1 MFCFS
6 ISVTGITAASLSV
19 DGYYRG
25 VPVDERGYFSFHLPY
40 CPGEVVIRARAEG
53 YVSTLKVVDIP
64 YDTLGIVDN
73 VQIVLFKLAD
83 PIAVKVGEENILE
96 TSGAARI
103 IIPAGTTFLDGNG
116 NAFGDNV
123 NAILNFIDPSED
135 NFDDS
140 PGRFVTDRGEEL
152 MSFGVL
158 NLRFANDAG
167 DSLTPQG
174 NIRIA
179 LASDEPGYIL
189 WLLNSKGQWMKKR
202 SRPIFNADQAVRRLS
217 RNKRQAGITD
227 LGGFG
232 NDDIGRWINI
242 DKVPR
247 DATKCYVKTRVF
259 DDISFTSEVVDN
271 GVDQYQPKF
280 LLKIG
285 NAAPFQGLNL
295 YRPPTFS
302 PGQTCYEVRCGTPPT
317 IQGFVS
323 VMTQETIGNGQS
335 VPFPAI
341 PVQLGNTALPNSL
354 DTKLGSLN
362 YEVNPAETEAKL
374 DFISSPDGP
383 LYEDK
388 TICEDSALSD
398 NALWFARRKPVFT
411 DTDFGSDVCYA
422 RITIYQRG
430 YNSSDELLDQLQATS
445 VWGNDPYYYADYIA
459 HSSDFVNKPQR
470 DFACVRYRCS
480 EPSDLTSV
488 YLDTFSTNEN
498 VTCYASNFTPPVL
511 DPATPVHGYYSG
523 IDEGTVREECLADSD
538 SEKTAGYVSC
548 YIQQGGPDGSD
559 NNSTRPAR

>member
-1 MFCFS
+1 M
-6 ISVTGITAASLSV
+6 
-19 DGYYRG
+19 
-25 VPVDERGYFSFHLPY
+25 
-40 CPGEVVIRARAEG
+40 IRARAEG

-64 YDTLGIVDN
+64 YDTQGTVDN
-73 VQIVLFKLAD
+73 LQIVLFKLAD
-83 PIAVKVGEENILE
+83 PIAVVLGEENILE

-116 NAFGDNV
+116 NAVGDNV
-123 NAILNFIDPSED
+123 NAILNFIDPSEG

-158 NLRFANDAG
+158 NLRFADDAG

-179 LASDEPGYIL
+179 LASNEPGYIL

-202 SRPIFNADQAVRRLS
+202 SRPVFSADEAVGRLS

-341 PVQLGNTALPNSL
+341 PVQLGHAALPNSL

-374 DFISSPDGP
+374 DLISSPDGP

-388 TICEDSALSD
+388 AICEDSAITD

-422 RITIYQRG
+422 RINIYQRG

-459 HSSDFVNKPQR
+459 HNSDFVNTPPH

-498 VTCYASNFTPPVL
+498 VTCYASNFAPPVL

-538 SEKTAGYVSC
+538 PEKTAGYVSC